1 MSEQTNLEPELSE
14 QLQYTYK
21 DESIVQE
28 NKPSSVARCPES
40 QNQHSQEYKTGNK
53 KHNLQDNFKFYKVNF
68 YKQKAH
74 CLPLNHLTN
83 GSQDLTSK

>member
-1 MSEQTNLEPELSE
+1 MQTYLESELPK

-21 DESIVQE
+21 DESIVQK
-28 NKPSSVARCPES
+28 NKPPSVARCPKR

-53 KHNLQDNFKFYKVNF
+53 KHNIQDNLKIYKVNF

-74 CLPLNHLTN
+74 CLPLNQLTN
-83 GSQDLTSK
+83 GSQDLTRK